1 MMKGNYLTDVLTADK
16 FLMRRTFMYS
26 PKINE
31 ELVKALYLEKQKV
44 GKPMTKLVNE
54 AIMEYLEKRR
64 SEDDQQRQNN
74 IGSD

>member
-1 MMKGNYLTDVLTADK
+1 
-16 FLMRRTFMYS
+16 MYS

-31 ELVKALYLEKQKV
+31 ELVKALYLEKQRI

-64 SEDDQQRQNN
+64 SEDVKHRQNN
-74 IGSD
+74 NNGN

>member
-1 MMKGNYLTDVLTADK
+1 
-16 FLMRRTFMYS
+16 MYS

-44 GKPMTKLVNE
+44 GRPMTKLVNE

-64 SEDDQQRQNN
+64 RNDDQQRQNN

>member
-1 MMKGNYLTDVLTADK
+1 
-16 FLMRRTFMYS
+16 MYS

-64 SEDDQQRQNN
+64 RNDDQQRQNN

>member
-1 MMKGNYLTDVLTADK
+1 
-16 FLMRRTFMYS
+16 MYS

-64 SEDDQQRQNN
+64 RNDDQQRQNN
-74 IGSD
+74 SGSD